1 MSFGAMKMMNDKE
14 FRQKCRE
21 FSYQQMKDYFK
32 DYQERDAFK
41 SKEGIAT
48 ALLYIA
54 ANMPNLN
61 DEKKKQEM
69 ENNKSSIDVGDIV
82 RADDTLY
89 LLIEAPDDYE
99 LVDLD
104 LDSVELGNYE
114 TPMEAQA
121 DLDRIY
127 GVNNYRII
135 KKNDFMRILN
145 EIED

>member
-1 MSFGAMKMMNDKE
+1 MMNDEE

-21 FSYQQMKDYFK
+21 FSYHQMNDYFK

-41 SKEGIAT
+41 SKEGIAI

-61 DEKKKQEM
+61 DKKKKQEM

-82 RADDTLY
+82 QTDDTLY

-99 LVDLD
+99 LVNLD
-104 LDSVELGNYE
+104 LDEVELGNYE
-114 TPMEAQA
+114 IPMEAQA

-135 KKNDFMRILN
+135 KKNDFMKILN

>member
-1 MSFGAMKMMNDKE
+1 MNDKE
-14 FRQKCRE
+14 FRENCKVLANDIID
-21 FSYQQMKDYFK
+21 FHAGWK
-32 DYQERDAFK
+32 K
-41 SKEGIAT
+41 SLTVPTDWVGVMEDTRQLDTA

-69 ENNKSSIDVGDIV
+69 ENNKSLIDVGDIV
-82 RADDTLY
+82 QTDDTLY

-104 LDSVELGNYE
+104 LDKVELGNYE
-114 TPMEAQA
+114 TPMEAQK

-135 KKNDFMRILN
+135 KKNDFMKILN